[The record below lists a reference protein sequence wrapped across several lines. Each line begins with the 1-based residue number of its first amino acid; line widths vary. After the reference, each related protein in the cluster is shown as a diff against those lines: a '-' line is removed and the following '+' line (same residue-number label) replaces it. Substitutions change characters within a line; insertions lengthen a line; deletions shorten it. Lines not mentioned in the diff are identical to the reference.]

1 MLSRIKWENKDMKK
15 NFTEIKKE
23 LNMVQKWPIW
33 SYHKLH

>member
-23 LNMVQKWPIW
+23 LKYGSKIAYMEL
-33 SYHKLH
+33 S